1 MFETL
6 GLDSLILG
14 TSVCAGLI
22 GLGAA
27 SYMSFRARQTEAV
40 PDVSK
45 SVKSAPYHRLHNVLP
60 IER

>member
-1 MFETL
+1 MFETV
-6 GLDSLILG
+6 GLENLILG
-14 TSVCAGLI
+14 SSICVGLL

-27 SYMSFRARQTEAV
+27 SYMSYRAREGVTV

>member
-14 TSVCAGLI
+14 SSICVGLI

-27 SYMSFRARQTEAV
+27 SYMSFRSRESVPV

-45 SVKSAPYHRLHNVLP
+45 SVKSAPYHRLHNILP

>member
-1 MFETL
+1 MFEAL
-6 GLDSLILG
+6 GVDSLILG

-22 GLGAA
+22 ALGAA
-27 SYMSFRARQTEAV
+27 SYMSFRARQVETV

-60 IER
+60 LER